1 MARHNRLA
9 FPNRTALSEM
19 NLKDMLQLG
28 NNLNLKRRFRSQRG
42 VAVHRLCA
50 M

>member
-1 MARHNRLA
+1 MRHERFG
-9 FPNRTALSEM
+9 FPNRSTLSEM